1 MTIEA
6 APEPLDGPAEQV
18 VPRPAGG
25 PRAHAATTRRA
36 HAAATRRPGGL
47 LHHHDF
53 RLLWAG
59 ETVSKGGSA
68 VTTVALPL
76 VAVLNL
82 SAGPFAV
89 GLLEAAAWL
98 PWLLFSLPAGAWVD
112 GWPRRPVMQ
121 VTNVIS
127 AALLVSVP
135 VAAWLGVLGMPQ
147 LMVVAA
153 GVGVAKV
160 FFRPAFQAYLPSLVA
175 ADELREGNAKLHG
188 SYSVADVAG
197 PGLAGMLAQA
207 FGAVNALLVDAAS
220 FVVST
225 LCLSRIRAQ
234 EELPADRRQ
243 NSGLLQRIG
252 AGLRYVAGEAHLRAL
267 TLFAASS
274 NLVLVAT
281 QVLLIIFLVRVVG
294 VRPGTVG
301 VLMASMGVGGVLGAL
316 ATKRISE
323 GLGTA
328 RGLLVAQAVAVPF
341 GLLIPLTRP
350 GTGLAL
356 FAIGN
361 LVLSA
366 GIVAGNV
373 IGSAFRQSY
382 CPHDMIGRVSAV
394 TACLIYGSMP
404 LGAVIGGSLGSGI
417 GIRPA
422 LWVLAGALFL
432 PLSFLLLSPIR
443 TERDL
448 PAAPR

>member
-1 MTIEA
+1 MTTETT
-6 APEPLDGPAEQV
+6 PEPLEGRADPAEVPGPVFGTEPPVQAAP
-18 VPRPAGG
+18 VPR
-25 PRAHAATTRRA
+25 RS
-36 HAAATRRPGGL
+36 GGL

-53 RLLWAG
+53 RLLWLG
-59 ETVSKGGSA
+59 ETISKGGSA

-76 VAVLNL
+76 VAVVTL
-82 SAGPFAV
+82 SASPFAI

-98 PWLLFSLPAGAWVD
+98 PWLLLSLPAGAWVD

-121 VTNVIS
+121 ATNLVS
-127 AALLVSVP
+127 LVLLVSVP
-135 VAAWLGVLGMPQ
+135 VAAWLDRLTLAQ
-147 LMVVAA
+147 LLIVAFGA
-153 GVGVAKV
+153 GIAKV
-160 FFRPAFQAYLPSLVA
+160 FFRPAFQAYLPSIVDA
-175 ADELREGNAKLHG
+175 ADLREGNAKLHG

-197 PGLAGMLAQA
+197 PGLAGLLAQA

-220 FVVST
+220 FLVST
-225 LCLSRIRAQ
+225 LCLARIRAA
-234 EELPADRRQ
+234 EHLPDQRRNNHGLFRRIAD
-243 NSGLLQRIG
+243 
-252 AGLRYVAGEAHLRAL
+252 GLRYVAHETHLRAI

-281 QVLLIIFLVRVVG
+281 QVLLIVFLVRIVG

-323 GLGTA
+323 RLGTA
-328 RGLLVAQAVAVPF
+328 RGLLVAEMVAVPF

-350 GTGLAL
+350 GAGLAL
-356 FAIGN
+356 FAVGN

-373 IGSAFRQSY
+373 IASAFRQTY
-382 CPHDMIGRVSAV
+382 CPKDMMGRVSAV

-404 LGAVIGGSLGSGI
+404 IGAVIGGSLGASI

-422 LWVLAGALFL
+422 LWILSVALFP
-432 PLSFLLLSPIR
+432 PLLFLLASPIR
-443 TERDL
+443 RERDL
-448 PAAPR
+448 PAAPG

>member
-1 MTIEA
+1 MTTETTPDPA
-6 APEPLDGPAEQV
+6 RDRTDPAPARGPGLIDEQP
-18 VPRPAGG
+18 VPVG
-25 PRAHAATTRRA
+25 RR
-36 HAAATRRPGGL
+36 TGGL

-53 RLLWAG
+53 RLLWLG
-59 ETVSKGGSA
+59 ETISKAGSA

-76 VAVLNL
+76 VAVVTLKA
-82 SAGPFAV
+82 SPFAI

-121 VTNVIS
+121 VTNMVSLI
-127 AALLVSVP
+127 LLASVP
-135 VAAWLGVLGMPQ
+135 VAAWLGVLSMTQ
-147 LMVVAA
+147 LIVVAF
-153 GVGVAKV
+153 GTGIAKV
-160 FFRPAFQAYLPSLVA
+160 FFRPAFQAYLPSIVA
-175 ADELREGNAKLHG
+175 TADLREGNAKLHG

-197 PGLAGMLAQA
+197 PGLAGLLAQA
-207 FGAVNALLVDAAS
+207 FGAVNAVLVDAAS
-220 FVVST
+220 FLVST
-225 LCLSRIRAQ
+225 LCLSRIRVREQ
-234 EELPADRRQ
+234 LPDHRR
-243 NSGLLQRIG
+243 NNHGLLRRITD
-252 AGLRYVAGEAHLRAL
+252 GLHYVAREAHLRAL

-281 QVLLIIFLVRVVG
+281 QVLLIVFLVRVVG
-294 VRPGTVG
+294 VRAGTVG

-323 GLGTA
+323 RLGTA
-328 RGLLVAQAVAVPF
+328 RGLLLAETVAVPF
-341 GLLIPLTRP
+341 GLLIPLTHP

-361 LVLSA
+361 IVLSA

-382 CPHDMIGRVSAV
+382 CPKDMMGRVSAV

-404 LGAVIGGSLGSGI
+404 IGAVIGGSLGTSI

-432 PLSFLLLSPIR
+432 PLLFLLCSPIR
-443 TERDL
+443 HERDL
-448 PAAPR
+448 PTGPA